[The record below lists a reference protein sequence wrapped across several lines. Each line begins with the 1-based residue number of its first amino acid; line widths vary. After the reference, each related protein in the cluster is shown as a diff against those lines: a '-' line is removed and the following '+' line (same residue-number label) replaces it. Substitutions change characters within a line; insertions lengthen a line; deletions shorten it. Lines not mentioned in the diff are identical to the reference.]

1 MELMWL
7 GNRDTCMIVYSHWDA
22 GVDGYIT
29 SAIEIDPLIV
39 KVQLYNGVCTY
50 TYTPRTVFRDKT
62 ATPGHYVYKCK

>member
-7 GNRDTCMIVYSHWDA
+7 GHRDTCMIVYSHWDA

-39 KVQLYNGVCTY
+39 KVQFYNGVSTY
-50 TYTPRTVFRDKT
+50 TYTVFWDKT
-62 ATPGHYVYKCK
+62 ATPGHYVCKCK